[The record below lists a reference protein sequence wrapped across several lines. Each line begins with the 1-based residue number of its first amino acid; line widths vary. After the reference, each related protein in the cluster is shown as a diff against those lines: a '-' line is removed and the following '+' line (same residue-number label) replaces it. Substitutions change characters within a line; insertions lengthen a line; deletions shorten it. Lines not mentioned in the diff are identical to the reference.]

1 MELEYIKTTSKTIR
15 KLGFDERWLQN
26 RIEEDTTILGLGDL
40 TVLER
45 EKTQESG
52 GRIDFLLY
60 DPEEGTRYEVEVML
74 GKLDASHIIR
84 TIEYW
89 DIERRRYP
97 NIEHRAVI
105 VAEEITNRFFNVISL
120 FNQFIPIIAVQLSAF
135 EFEGKVILNFVKVLD
150 ISEQGVDDTESIS
163 EQVDRQHWEKISNS
177 KAINVVDE
185 IVKLLDVLSEN
196 IRITYNKGHIA
207 LGTTGTNFAWFHP
220 RKTAPHCFIDFKI
233 DSDQRTEFIQQLE
246 EAGINAGTRRKTMKV
261 KLNSQEIENNRELIQ
276 NIVSSCEQYSRQ

>member
-220 RKTAPHCFIDFKI
+220 RKTASHCFIDFKI